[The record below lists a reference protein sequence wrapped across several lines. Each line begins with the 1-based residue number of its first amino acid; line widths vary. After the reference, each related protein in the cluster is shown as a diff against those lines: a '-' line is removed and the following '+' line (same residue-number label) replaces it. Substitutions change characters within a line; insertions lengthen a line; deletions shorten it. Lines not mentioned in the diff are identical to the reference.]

1 LVVTEGLVTTLVMA
15 VLVLLQQEVVA
26 ALVMEMEAMV
36 RVVS

>member
-1 LVVTEGLVTTLVMA
+1 LVVTGGLVATLVLA